1 MNYDFLLV
9 ERIDKY
15 LLTTLKNK
23 TIKYFHIKMRPNQ
36 NYKLQYLTTMLIYT
50 VIYFTITVA
59 NKIYHFNKNV
69 SASNS
74 KLCTHHQDL

>member
-23 TIKYFHIKMRPNQ
+23 TIKYFHIKMRPN
-36 NYKLQYLTTMLIYT
+36 
-50 VIYFTITVA
+50 
-59 NKIYHFNKNV
+59 
-69 SASNS
+69 
-74 KLCTHHQDL
+74 